1 MGEAAMEERE
11 ELEEENELARVPPV
25 LPFLYPIWKPGGK
38 PVAPGYEPAVWL
50 AAGGAGRCAELPGEA
65 AGARRACTGILF

>member
-11 ELEEENELARVPPV
+11 ELEEENELVRVPPV
-25 LPFLYPIWKPGGK
+25 LPILYPIWKPDGK
-38 PVAPGYEPAVWL
+38 PAAPGCKPAVRL
-50 AAGGAGRCAELPGEA
+50 AAGGAGHCAGLPGEA